1 MKPIV
6 FKATEE
12 VADPIR
18 FVGQFMTDEGVITPV
33 TFRASTE
40 QGVRDK
46 MLSWLEA
53 ERIKAGVTAEKLEQ
67 RKAEREARKVA
78 RAKEKTQ

>member
-6 FKATEE
+6 FQATEE
-12 VADPIR
+12 IADHLR
-18 FVGQFMTDEGVITPV
+18 FVGQFMTDEGMLTPV

-53 ERIKAGVTAEKLEQ
+53 ERIKAKVTAEKLEQ
-67 RKAEREARKVA
+67 RKAEREARKAA
-78 RAKEKTQ
+78 RAKEKAL